1 MLETFII
8 AENIEEAVELK
19 KSNLAFLAG
28 GTEINRLGSIVK
40 PVGVISLKKLGL
52 NKIKTSKETISIGS
66 MVTFQELIDGESVPL
81 YLKKAAENMA
91 SRTRRNMATVGG
103 NLAVVRDDSY
113 LLPLFL
119 ACDADLEMA
128 NNGKLK
134 LSSFIKERKKYDND
148 LILNVIV
155 PLNAEVFQE
164 RVSNTALSHSVINVV
179 LCKIDGKV
187 RVFAAL
193 KGTGIVCIEVENKNW
208 MNDIKTVDDMFGGA
222 KYKKYILKVNVDK
235 MLEEVG
241 GPIC

>member
-1 MLETFII
+1 MLGTFKI
-8 AENIEEAVELK
+8 ANKIEEAIELK

-40 PVGVISLKKLGL
+40 VDGVISLKKLAL
-52 NKIKTSKETISIGS
+52 DKIEKNKETISIGS
-66 MVTFQELIDGESVPL
+66 MVTFQKLIDEKEVPL

-128 NNGKLK
+128 KNGKIK
-134 LSSFIKERKKYDND
+134 LLEFINNRKKYDND
-148 LILNVIV
+148 LILKAII
-155 PLNAEVFQE
+155 PLDAEVYQR
-164 RVSNTALSHSVINVV
+164 RVSNTALSHSVLNAVV
-179 LCKIDGKV
+179 CKTKEKV

-193 KGTGIVCIEVENKNW
+193 KGTGIVSLDLEKKDWISE
-208 MNDIKTVDDMFGGA
+208 IKTFDDMFGGA